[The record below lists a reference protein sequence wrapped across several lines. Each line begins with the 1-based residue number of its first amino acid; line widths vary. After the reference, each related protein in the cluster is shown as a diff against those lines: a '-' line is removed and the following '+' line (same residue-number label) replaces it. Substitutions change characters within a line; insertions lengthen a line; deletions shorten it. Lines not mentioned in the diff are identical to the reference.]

1 MGGIFGS
8 RDRTYA
14 FTAIQ
19 RMSEDADIIP
29 SSKVAMLHYLAASA
43 NSPSVSVNDKSLAQ
57 YLMEYSQKS
66 LPSRC
71 RRAYRFAENGGYA
84 YGLPT
89 ANEAVVA
96 GINLSNKVKD
106 FLDATTGHTV
116 SMVYANIGDPN
127 YQHFMWKKLIEV
139 YGYNPTTNE
148 LDTFTNSEGFPCYLQ
163 TGKLIFGSQTVVST
177 ESGEALQQ
185 YGYSTESGE
194 CLSRSQNLNASAV
207 TPDVNTNT
215 PDAIAE
221 VFYQYNEPIPDV
233 TDPPI
238 AVVNNLST
246 TTINGYAEK
255 DSHLSVFVNG
265 SYVTLIAASS
275 TGYFTYTFGT
285 ALTTGDT
292 VRLFVVD
299 DASNVSDE
307 VDTVV
312 PYTNGSP
319 ATVGTDKTITE
330 IVHTESF
337 SFDFLDYIPSAVA
350 TLPSAPD
357 TPPIT
362 IVGSDAFVQE
372 YDYIQ
377 ACYTYVVG
385 AVTHIAYLTYAH
397 GSGTISALDEL
408 FEMSVA
414 TGKFYPRLY
423 ARLNSQSLPT
433 TLSTSSSEYKSSKR
447 LAKLMGIDWAEWS
460 ASLHS
465 SVAESTPI
473 GDVRQMFLTI
483 AAPMNTT
490 DPVIIEYQY
499 RYWQKMYDDLTTSVT
514 TGALAGTGAR
524 VGKVLEIKDTKYSN
538 YIGFNAVNVTTVT
551 GTIGAVGT
559 YNSTYVNAKRVYT
572 DANYAANTGRSAL
585 SAGLFTLL
593 PAYHVYRYQDT
604 LTTYKEVKVFGA
616 GSTHSFEGFSTSSA
630 GTDDNLVIPID
641 KTVVVYLSSNE
652 KEILFG
658 KCFYLVVN
666 LTKVIK
672 TAWYARGAFKVVLAV
687 IVITVTI
694 YNIPAGAKLAKVL
707 TTLVKA
713 FVISAGIN
721 AALTALIKLGIIS
734 GKFAAFVA
742 VVAFILGALRGRLN
756 FRLLNLTA
764 VQLMNVSMIAF
775 QITAKTYEFQYQKL
789 QQESSAFSA
798 EAQEKQAALSKA
810 KELLGDPLI
819 PLELELLVSN
829 DRSKVFITL
838 GESPDDFMAK
848 GSMNIIETL
857 QGFVSNYVEI
867 MMQPPSLQQLLNQ
880 TQRGNSDGRIEI

>member
-89 ANEAVVA
+89 ATEAVVA
-96 GINLSNKVKD
+96 GINLSNKVKT

-116 SMVYANIGDPN
+116 SMVYAYIGDQN

-148 LDTFTNSEGFPCYLQ
+148 LVTFSNSEGFPCYLQ

-299 DASNVSDE
+299 DASNVSDA

-319 ATVGTDKTITE
+319 VTLGTDKTITT
-330 IVHTESF
+330 ITRTESF
-337 SFDFLDYIPSAVA
+337 TFDFLDYIPSAVPQ
-350 TLPSAPD
+350 LPSEAD
-357 TPPIT
+357 QPPTVIT
-362 IVGSDAFVQE
+362 GSGDFVQE

-377 ACYTYVVG
+377 ACYTYTVG
-385 AVTHIAYLTYAH
+385 AVTHIEYLTYEY
-397 GSGTISALDEL
+397 GSGTQPALDAL
-408 FEMSVA
+408 FTLTASIGE
-414 TGKFYPRLY
+414 FYPRLY
-423 ARLNSQSLPT
+423 ARLNGQELPT
-433 TLSTSSSEYKSSKR
+433 TLGINSNEYKSSQ
-447 LAKLMGIDWAEWS
+447 KLGKILGIDWVDWS
-460 ASLHS
+460 ANLHAS
-465 SVAESTPI
+465 IAENMPLSELQQ
-473 GDVRQMFLTI
+473 VFLTI

-490 DPVIIEYQY
+490 DVVIIEYQY
-499 RYWQKMYDDLTTSVT
+499 HYWTKMFNELTGTVT
-514 TGALAGTGAR
+514 TGALAGTGAK
-524 VGKVLEIKDTKYSN
+524 VGKVLTIADTTYTNTINFS
-538 YIGFNAVNVTTVT
+538 AVNIVTVT
-551 GTIGAVGT
+551 GTIGTVGT
-559 YNSTYVNAKRVYT
+559 YSSGYT
-572 DANYAANTGRSAL
+572 NTGGFLARR
-585 SAGLFTLL
+585 T
-593 PAYHVYRYQDT
+593 PYHVYRYQDT
-604 LTTYKEVKVFGA
+604 LTTYKEVRVYNAKSNHAFLW
-616 GSTHSFEGFSTSSA
+616 FSTLA
-630 GTDDNLVIPID
+630 VGTDENLVIPLD
-641 KTVVVYLSSNE
+641 RTALPNLSGVE
-652 KEILFG
+652 TEILFN
-658 KCFYLVVN
+658 KCLYLVMN
-666 LTKVIK
+666 MTKVITTK
-672 TAWYARGAFKVVLAV
+672 WYQRGVFKAV
-687 IVITVTI
+687 MVIVAVVITVFT
-694 YNIPAGAKLAKVL
+694 AGAGASLLVILTNLAVNL
-707 TTLVKA
+707 AIAT
-713 FVISAGIN
+713 VINIII
-721 AALTALIKLGIIS
+721 TALVRTGAVS
-734 GKFAAFVA
+734 GKFAAALA
-742 VVAFILGALRGRLN
+742 VVATILAAINGY
-756 FRLLNLTA
+756 FDTSLLNLTA
-764 VQLMNVSMIAF
+764 TQLLGVAAVCFDISTKATQF
-775 QITAKTYEFQYQKL
+775 DFKHLEREA
-789 QQESSAFSA
+789 SAFSL
-798 EAQEKQAALSKA
+798 EVQEKNKALQQAKA
-810 KELLGDPLI
+810 LLGNPI
-819 PLELELLVSN
+819 VPMELELLLS
-829 DRSKVFITL
+829 DSRSKVFIAL
-838 GESPDDFMAK
+838 GESPEDFMAK
-848 GSMNIIETL
+848 GSVNVIETL

-867 MMQPPSLQQLLNQ
+867 MMQPPSLQQLLNKS
-880 TQRGNSDGRIEI
+880 QRGDDDGRIEI

>member
-57 YLMEYSQKS
+57 YFMEYSQKS

-71 RRAYRFAENGGYA
+71 RQAYRFAENGGYA

-89 ANEAVVA
+89 ATEAVVA
-96 GINLSNKVKD
+96 GINLSNKVKT

-116 SMVYANIGDPN
+116 SMVYAYIGDQN

-148 LDTFTNSEGFPCYLQ
+148 LVTFSNSEGFPCYLQ

-233 TDPPI
+233 TPPPI

-255 DSHLSVFVNG
+255 DSYLSVFVNG

-319 ATVGTDKTITE
+319 VTLGTDKTITT
-330 IVHTESF
+330 ITRTESF
-337 SFDFLDYIPSAVA
+337 TFDFLDYIPSAVPQ
-350 TLPSAPD
+350 LPSEAD
-357 TPPIT
+357 QPPTVIT
-362 IVGSDAFVQE
+362 GSGDFVQE

-377 ACYTYVVG
+377 ACYTYTVG
-385 AVTHIAYLTYAH
+385 AVTHIEYLTYEY
-397 GSGTISALDEL
+397 GSGTQPALDAL
-408 FEMSVA
+408 FTLTAS
-414 TGKFYPRLY
+414 TGEYYPRLY
-423 ARLNSQSLPT
+423 ARLNAQDLPN
-433 TLSTSSSEYKSSKR
+433 TLSTSSDEYKSSKKI
-447 LAKLMGIDWAEWS
+447 AKLMGIDWVDWCATLQS
-460 ASLHS
+460 A
-465 SVAESTPI
+465 VAQNTPLP
-473 GDVRQMFLTI
+473 DVQQLFLTI
-483 AAPMNTT
+483 AAPMNTA
-490 DPVIIEYQY
+490 DVVIIEYQY
-499 RYWQKMYDDLTTSVT
+499 HYWTKMFNELTGTVT
-514 TGALAGTGAR
+514 TGTLAGTGAK
-524 VGKVLEIKDTKYSN
+524 VGKVLSIADATYTNTINFS
-538 YIGFNAVNVTTVT
+538 AVNIITVT

-559 YNSTYVNAKRVYT
+559 YSSGYT
-572 DANYAANTGRSAL
+572 NTGGFLARR
-585 SAGLFTLL
+585 T
-593 PAYHVYRYQDT
+593 PYHAYRYQDT
-604 LTTYKEVKVFGA
+604 PTTYKEVRVYNANSNHAFLW
-616 GSTHSFEGFSTSSA
+616 FSTSA
-630 GTDDNLVIPID
+630 VGTDENLVIPLD
-641 KTVVVYLSSNE
+641 RTALPNLSGVE
-652 KEILFG
+652 TEILFN
-658 KCFYLVVN
+658 KSLYLVMN
-666 LTKVIK
+666 MTKVI
-672 TAWYARGAFKVVLAV
+672 TTEWYQRSAFKVVMVVVV
-687 IVITVTI
+687 IAITIINVG
-694 YNIPAGAKLAKVL
+694 AGAKLSQVFIALLKAAAISAAINFAI
-707 TTLVKA
+707 TEAVKA
-713 FVISAGIN
+713 GLISGSFARGLAIVAIVLSIASGQFN
-721 AALTALIKLGIIS
+721 IKL
-734 GKFAAFVA
+734 V
-742 VVAFILGALRGRLN
+742 
-756 FRLLNLTA
+756 NLTA
-764 VQLMNVSMIAF
+764 VQLLEVAIIAF
-775 QITAKTYEFQYQKL
+775 QAEAKVYEFKIKDLMEESDAFGLEKQQKL
-789 QQESSAFSA
+789 D
-798 EAQEKQAALSKA
+798 ALKAA
-810 KELLGDPLI
+810 KELLGNPIIDI
-819 PLELELLVSN
+819 DLELLTSS
-829 DRSKVFITL
+829 DRSKLFITL

-848 GSMNIIETL
+848 GSINVIETL

-867 MMQPPSLQQLLNQ
+867 MMQPPSLQQLLNKS
-880 TQRGNSDGRIEI
+880 QRGDDDGSITV

>member
-89 ANEAVVA
+89 ATEAVVA
-96 GINLSNKVKD
+96 GINLSNKVKT

-116 SMVYANIGDPN
+116 SMVYAYIGDQN

-148 LDTFTNSEGFPCYLQ
+148 LVTFSNSEGFPCYLQ

-319 ATVGTDKTITE
+319 VTLGTDKTITT
-330 IVHTESF
+330 ITRTESF
-337 SFDFLDYIPSAVA
+337 TFDFLDYIPSAVPQ
-350 TLPSAPD
+350 LPSEAD
-357 TPPIT
+357 QPPTVIT
-362 IVGSDAFVQE
+362 GSRDFVQE

-377 ACYTYVVG
+377 ACYTYTVG
-385 AVTHIAYLTYAH
+385 AVTHIEYLTYEY
-397 GSGTISALDEL
+397 GSGTQPALDAL
-408 FEMSVA
+408 FTLTASIGE
-414 TGKFYPRLY
+414 FYPRLY
-423 ARLNSQSLPT
+423 ARLNGQELPT
-433 TLSTSSSEYKSSKR
+433 TLGINSNEYKSSQ
-447 LAKLMGIDWAEWS
+447 KLGKILGIDWVDWS
-460 ASLHS
+460 ANLHAS
-465 SVAESTPI
+465 IAENMPLSELQQ
-473 GDVRQMFLTI
+473 VFLTI

-490 DPVIIEYQY
+490 DVVIIEYQY
-499 RYWQKMYDDLTTSVT
+499 HYWTKMFNELTGTVT
-514 TGALAGTGAR
+514 TGTLAGTGAK
-524 VGKVLEIKDTKYSN
+524 VGKVLSIADATYTNTINFS
-538 YIGFNAVNVTTVT
+538 AVNIITVT

-559 YNSTYVNAKRVYT
+559 YSSGYT
-572 DANYAANTGRSAL
+572 NTG
-585 SAGLFTLL
+585 GLTRRA
-593 PAYHVYRYQDT
+593 PYHAYRYQDT
-604 LTTYKEVKVFGA
+604 LTTYKEVRVYSANSNHAFLW
-616 GSTHSFEGFSTSSA
+616 FSTLA
-630 GTDDNLVIPID
+630 VGTDENLVIPLD
-641 KTVVVYLSSNE
+641 RTALPNLSGVE
-652 KEILFG
+652 TEILFN
-658 KCFYLVVN
+658 KCLYLVMN
-666 LTKVIK
+666 MTKVITTK
-672 TAWYARGAFKVVLAV
+672 WYQRGVFKAV
-687 IVITVTI
+687 MVIVAVVITVFT
-694 YNIPAGAKLAKVL
+694 AGAGASLLVILTNLAVNL
-707 TTLVKA
+707 AIAT
-713 FVISAGIN
+713 VINIII
-721 AALTALIKLGIIS
+721 TALVRTGAVS
-734 GKFAAFVA
+734 GKFAAALA
-742 VVAFILGALRGRLN
+742 VVATILAAVNGY
-756 FRLLNLTA
+756 FDTSLLNLTA
-764 VQLMNVSMIAF
+764 TQLLGVAAVCFDISTKATQF
-775 QITAKTYEFQYQKL
+775 DFKHLEREA
-789 QQESSAFSA
+789 SAFSL
-798 EAQEKQAALSKA
+798 EVQEKN
-810 KELLGDPLI
+810 KELQQAKALLGNPVV
-819 PLELELLVSN
+819 PMELELLLS
-829 DRSKVFITL
+829 DSRSKVFIAL
-838 GESPDDFMAK
+838 GESPEDFMAK

>member
-1 MGGIFGS
+1 MGIFSS
-8 RDRTYA
+8 RERTYA

-96 GINLSNKVKD
+96 GINLSNKVKT

-116 SMVYANIGDPN
+116 SMVYAYIGDPN

-148 LDTFTNSEGFPCYLQ
+148 LATFTNSKGFPCYLQ

-194 CLSRSQNLNASAV
+194 CLSRSQNLNAPVV

-233 TDPPI
+233 TPPPI

-255 DSHLSVFVNG
+255 DSYLSVFVNG

-319 ATVGTDKTITE
+319 VTLGTDKTITT
-330 IVHTESF
+330 ITRTESF
-337 SFDFLDYIPSAVA
+337 TFDFLDYIPSAIPVIPA
-350 TLPSAPD
+350 EPDD
-357 TPPIT
+357 TPT
-362 IVGSDAFVQE
+362 VVVGDDSYVPE

-377 ACYTYVVG
+377 ACYTYVDSG
-385 AVTHIAYLTYAH
+385 TTHIGYLTYAY
-397 GSGTISALDEL
+397 GTNTIPEL
-408 FEMSVA
+408 EDLFSTSVA
-414 TGKFYPRLY
+414 AGQFYPRLY
-423 ARLNSQSLPT
+423 ARVNRQNLAN
-433 TLSTSSSEYKSSKR
+433 TLSPSSSEYKSSKQ
-447 LAKLMGIDWAEWS
+447 LARMLGLNWQDWS
-460 ASLHS
+460 KTLHDS
-465 SVAESTPI
+465 IEDI
-473 GDVRQMFLTI
+473 NDVQQLFLTM
-483 AAPMNTT
+483 AVPMNTS
-490 DPVIIEYQY
+490 DAAIREYLY
-499 RYWQKMYDDLTTSVT
+499 RYWLKTYNELTVDIT
-514 TGALAGTGAR
+514 TGALASIN
-524 VGKVLEIKDTKYSN
+524 GKEGITLEVKDTAYAHYVSFSAITKH
-538 YIGFNAVNVTTVT
+538 TVS
-551 GTIGAVGT
+551 GTIGSVGT
-559 YNSTYVNAKRVYT
+559 YTSDYLNGYEAAIAAGYAPGTGVVQYATVMPTMYSAYHTYKYQNTESTYIEIRVY
-572 DANYAANTGRSAL
+572 SAKSVHIFSGL
-585 SAGLFTLL
+585 STTAIGEDGNLIIPLDRTAT
-593 PAYHVYRYQDT
+593 AYM
-604 LTTYKEVKVFGA
+604 
-616 GSTHSFEGFSTSSA
+616 TS
-630 GTDDNLVIPID
+630 
-641 KTVVVYLSSNE
+641 KE
-652 KEILFG
+652 KEILYAKSLHLFVNMVKIIKIKWYQRSG
-658 KCFYLVVN
+658 FKIVMNVVAVVIAVVTVGAGAPLSAYLVAIVQA
-666 LTKVIK
+666 LVINV
-672 TAWYARGAFKVVLAV
+672 AINVA
-687 IVITVTI
+687 I
-694 YNIPAGAKLAKVL
+694 KL
-707 TTLVKA
+707 
-713 FVISAGIN
+713 
-721 AALTALIKLGIIS
+721 LIKLGLPKEVAAVLVFIAVLKGSGIS
-734 GKFAAFVA
+734 INNLADIAKLTT
-742 VVAFILGALRGRLN
+742 IQ
-756 FRLLNLTA
+756 LLQTA
-764 VQLMNVSMIAF
+764 SLAF
-775 QITAKTYEFQYQKL
+775 QISNKVIALNMQELQKEAEVFYT
-789 QQESSAFSA
+789 ES
-798 EAQEKQAALSKA
+798 QEKQAALKQA
-810 KELLGDPLI
+810 KDLLGGEVMDA
-819 PLELELLVSN
+819 ELELLSSHLRN
-829 DRSKVFITL
+829 QVFIKL
-838 GESPDDFMAK
+838 GEMPEDFLSRNPINVTQLSHALA
-848 GSMNIIETL
+848 E
-857 QGFVSNYVEI
+857 NYVDI
-867 MMQPPSLQQLLNQ
+867 MLQPPSLADRLNQ
-880 TQRGNSDGRIEI
+880 MKRGDDYGILV

>member
-57 YLMEYSQKS
+57 YFMEYSQKS

-71 RRAYRFAENGGYA
+71 RQAYRFAENGGYA

-89 ANEAVVA
+89 ATEAVVA
-96 GINLSNKVKD
+96 GINLSNKVKT

-116 SMVYANIGDPN
+116 SMVYAYIGDQN

-148 LDTFTNSEGFPCYLQ
+148 LVTFSNSEGFPCYLQ

-233 TDPPI
+233 TPPPI

-255 DSHLSVFVNG
+255 DSYLSVFVNG

-319 ATVGTDKTITE
+319 VTLGTDKTITT
-330 IVHTESF
+330 ITRTESF
-337 SFDFLDYIPSAVA
+337 TFDFLDYIPSAVPQ
-350 TLPSAPD
+350 LPSEAD
-357 TPPIT
+357 QPPTVIT
-362 IVGSDAFVQE
+362 GSGDFVQE

-377 ACYTYVVG
+377 ACYTYTVG
-385 AVTHIAYLTYAH
+385 AVTHIEYLTYEY
-397 GSGTISALDEL
+397 GSGTQPALDAL
-408 FEMSVA
+408 FTLTAS
-414 TGKFYPRLY
+414 TGEYYPRLY
-423 ARLNSQSLPT
+423 ARLNAQDLPN
-433 TLSTSSSEYKSSKR
+433 TLSTSSDEYKSSKKI
-447 LAKLMGIDWAEWS
+447 AKLMGIDWVDWCATLQS
-460 ASLHS
+460 A
-465 SVAESTPI
+465 VAENTPLP
-473 GDVRQMFLTI
+473 DVQQLFLTI
-483 AAPMNTT
+483 AAPMNTA
-490 DPVIIEYQY
+490 DVVIIEYQY
-499 RYWQKMYDDLTTSVT
+499 HYWTKMFNELTGTVT
-514 TGALAGTGAR
+514 TGTLAGTGAK
-524 VGKVLEIKDTKYSN
+524 VGKVLSIADATYTNTINFS
-538 YIGFNAVNVTTVT
+538 AVNIITVT

-559 YNSTYVNAKRVYT
+559 YSSGYT
-572 DANYAANTGRSAL
+572 NTGGFLARR
-585 SAGLFTLL
+585 T
-593 PAYHVYRYQDT
+593 PYHAYRYQDT
-604 LTTYKEVKVFGA
+604 PTTYKEVRVYNANSNHAFLW
-616 GSTHSFEGFSTSSA
+616 FSTSA
-630 GTDDNLVIPID
+630 VGTDENLVIPLD
-641 KTVVVYLSSNE
+641 RTALPNLSGVE
-652 KEILFG
+652 TEILFN
-658 KCFYLVVN
+658 KSLYLVMN
-666 LTKVIK
+666 MTKVI
-672 TAWYARGAFKVVLAV
+672 TTEWYQRSAFKVVMVVVV
-687 IVITVTI
+687 IAITIINVG
-694 YNIPAGAKLAKVL
+694 AGAKLSQVFIALLKAAAISAAINFAI
-707 TTLVKA
+707 TEAVKA
-713 FVISAGIN
+713 GLISGSFARGLAIVAIVLSIASGQFN
-721 AALTALIKLGIIS
+721 IKL
-734 GKFAAFVA
+734 V
-742 VVAFILGALRGRLN
+742 
-756 FRLLNLTA
+756 NLTA
-764 VQLMNVSMIAF
+764 VQLLEVAIIAF
-775 QITAKTYEFQYQKL
+775 QAEAKVYEFKIKDLMEESDAFGLEKQQKL
-789 QQESSAFSA
+789 D
-798 EAQEKQAALSKA
+798 ALKAA
-810 KELLGDPLI
+810 KELLGNPIIDI
-819 PLELELLVSN
+819 DLELLTSS
-829 DRSKVFITL
+829 DRSKLFIAL

-848 GSMNIIETL
+848 NSMNIIETL

-867 MMQPPSLQQLLNQ
+867 MMQPPNLQQLLNQ
-880 TQRGNSDGRIEI
+880 SQRGDNDGRIEI